1 MDHPAKSTLQTYLI
15 HHGILG
21 QKWGK
26 RNGPPYPLDASDH
39 SASEKKAG
47 WQKSLDKKEKRND
60 DRYRDN
66 REGVVIKR
74 GSTIH
79 RISSVNN
86 ETHEGRAYATY
97 KEKDYKGYL
106 NRAKF
111 SSKIDGGSQFDMTM
125 KVTKDLV
132 IPSEKAR
139 IDTFIEF
146 ISTDPKAKADIANVM
161 SRVCVFNLPSGKQV
175 SLVSAKKKLKQYNS
189 MSEDKMRKIGYK
201 DFAVAMGFDKSL
213 QEKFFAKLSEKGYN
227 ATVDDADAKVV
238 SDTPIIV
245 FERKD
250 TLEIVD
256 VKKIYS

>member
-1 MDHPAKSTLQTYLI
+1 MDHCNKPALQVYLA

-26 RNGPPYPLDASDH
+26 RNGPPYPLGASNH
-39 SASEKKAG
+39 SSSEKKAG
-47 WQKSLDKKEKRND
+47 WQKSLNKTKKRNG

-74 GSTIH
+74 GSIIH
-79 RISSVNN
+79 RISSVSD

-139 IDTFIEF
+139 IDAFIKF
-146 ISTDPKAKADIANVM
+146 VSTDPKAKTDIANAM
-161 SRVCVFNLPSGKQV
+161 SRVCVFNLPSGKQI

-189 MSEDKMRKIGYK
+189 MSEDKMRKVGYK

-256 VKKIYS
+256 VKKL